1 MTTIIYGLTGG
12 VGRGNSTA
20 SKSLEKRGGS
30 VVDSDELARQVVEP
44 GQPALDE
51 IIDQFGDG
59 FIDSAGRLDRAKMAQ
74 QVFGDDTVRE
84 QLEAIIHPRVRV
96 QWQRNISEWREQQ
109 ISAGVVVIPLLFEV
123 DAQDQFDVVLCV
135 ACSASTQRERLR
147 QRKWGEEQISARIAS
162 QMDVVEKMKLA
173 DHVLWNEGNLDVL
186 REQINSIL
194 P

>member
-12 VGRGNSTA
+12 VGMGKSTA
-20 SKSLEKRGGS
+20 AKILEKRGVS

-44 GQPALDE
+44 AQPALDE

>member
-12 VGRGNSTA
+12 VGMGKSTA
-20 SKSLEKRGGS
+20 LKILEKRGVS

>member
-12 VGRGNSTA
+12 VGMGKSTA
-20 SKSLEKRGGS
+20 AKILEKRGVS

-109 ISAGVVVIPLLFEV
+109 ICAGVVIIPLLFEV
-123 DAQDQFDVVLCV
+123 EAQDQFDVVLCV

-162 QMDVVEKMKLA
+162 QMDVVEKMNLA

>member
-1 MTTIIYGLTGG
+1 MTIIYGLTGG
-12 VGRGNSTA
+12 VGMGKSTA
-20 SKSLEKRGGS
+20 SKILEKRGVS

-59 FIDSAGRLDRAKMAQ
+59 FIDSAGRLDRAKMSQ

-109 ISAGVVVIPLLFEV
+109 ISVGVVVIPLLFEV
-123 DAQDQFDVVLCV
+123 EAQDQFDVVLCV

>member
-12 VGRGNSTA
+12 VGMGKSTA
-20 SKSLEKRGGS
+20 AKILEKRGVS

>member
-1 MTTIIYGLTGG
+1 MTTTIYGLTGG
-12 VGRGNSTA
+12 VGMGKTTA
-20 SKSLEKRGGS
+20 AKILEKRGVS

-59 FIDSAGRLDRAKMAQ
+59 FIDSAGRLDRTKMAQ
-74 QVFGDDTVRE
+74 QVFGNDTVRE
-84 QLEAIIHPRVRV
+84 QLEAIIHPRVRM

-109 ISAGVVVIPLLFEV
+109 ICAGVVIIPLLFEV
-123 DAQDQFDVVLCV
+123 EAQDQFDVVLCV

-162 QMDVVEKMKLA
+162 QMDVVEKMDLA

>member
-12 VGRGNSTA
+12 VGMGKSTA
-20 SKSLEKRGGS
+20 SKILEKRGVS

-123 DAQDQFDVVLCV
+123 EAQDQFDVVLCV

>member
-12 VGRGNSTA
+12 VGMGKSTA
-20 SKSLEKRGGS
+20 AKILEERGVS

-96 QWQRNISEWREQQ
+96 QWQRNIYEWREQQ

-123 DAQDQFDVVLCV
+123 ETQDQFDVVLCV

>member
-12 VGRGNSTA
+12 VGMGKSTA
-20 SKSLEKRGGS
+20 AKILEKRGVS

-109 ISAGVVVIPLLFEV
+109 ISVGVVVIPLLFEV
-123 DAQDQFDVVLCV
+123 EAQDQFDVVLCV
-135 ACSASTQRERLR
+135 ACSASTQRERLH

>member
-12 VGRGNSTA
+12 VGMGKSTA
-20 SKSLEKRGGS
+20 AKILEKRGVS

-74 QVFGDDTVRE
+74 QIFGDDTVRE

-123 DAQDQFDVVLCV
+123 EVQDQFDVVLCV

-162 QMDVVEKMKLA
+162 QMDVVEKMNLA

>member
-12 VGRGNSTA
+12 VGMGKSTA
-20 SKSLEKRGGS
+20 SKILEKRGVS

-96 QWQRNISEWREQQ
+96 QWQRNIYEWREQQ
-109 ISAGVVVIPLLFEV
+109 ISAGVGVIPLLFEV

>member
-12 VGRGNSTA
+12 VGMGKSTA
-20 SKSLEKRGGS
+20 AKILEKRGVS

-59 FIDSAGRLDRAKMAQ
+59 FIDPAGRLDRAKMAQ
-74 QVFGDDTVRE
+74 QIFGDDTIRE
-84 QLEAIIHPRVRV
+84 QLEAIIHPRVRA
-96 QWQRNISEWREQQ
+96 QWQRNVSEWRDQQ
-109 ISAGVVVIPLLFEV
+109 ICAGVVVIPLLFEV
-123 DAQDQFDVVLCV
+123 EAQDQFDVVLCV

-147 QRKWGEEQISARIAS
+147 QRIWGEEQISARIAS
-162 QMDVVEKMKLA
+162 QMDVVEKMDLA

>member
-12 VGRGNSTA
+12 VGMGKSTA
-20 SKSLEKRGGS
+20 AKILEKRGVS

-44 GQPALDE
+44 GQPALGE

-123 DAQDQFDVVLCV
+123 EAQDQFDVVLCV

>member
-1 MTTIIYGLTGG
+1 MGKSTAAKILVKGG
-12 VGRGNSTA
+12 V
-20 SKSLEKRGGS
+20 S

-59 FIDSAGRLDRAKMAQ
+59 FIDSAGRLDRTKMAQ
-74 QVFGDDTVRE
+74 QGFGGDTVRE
-84 QLEAIIHPRVRV
+84 QLEAIIHPRVRM

-109 ISAGVVVIPLLFEV
+109 ICAGVVIIPLLFEV
-123 DAQDQFDVVLCV
+123 EAQDQFDVVLCV

-147 QRKWGEEQISARIAS
+147 QRKWGEGQISARIAS
-162 QMDVVEKMKLA
+162 QMDVVEKMDLA